1 MLFNL
6 EETEEK
12 VCKNGGTLE
21 KKDNVKRWQIGIPNK
36 RDTKI
41 TNVRE
46 SLFKSWRILKAI
58 EIADIMENES
68 CESNISEMESS
79 VSSLKATKQNGSF
92 C

>member
-6 EETEEK
+6 EETEEM

-68 CESNISEMESS
+68 CECKDSKN
-79 VSSLKATKQNGSF
+79 KNG

>member
-1 MLFNL
+1 MLFNP

-68 CESNISEMESS
+68 CECKDSKN
-79 VSSLKATKQNGSF
+79 KNGW
-92 C
+92 

>member
-12 VCKNGGTLE
+12 VCKTGGTLE

-68 CESNISEMESS
+68 CECKDSKN
-79 VSSLKATKQNGSF
+79 KNG

>member
-21 KKDNVKRWQIGIPNK
+21 KKDNIKRWQIGIPNK

-68 CESNISEMESS
+68 CECKDSKN
-79 VSSLKATKQNGSF
+79 KNG

>member
-12 VCKNGGTLE
+12 VSKNGGTLE

-68 CESNISEMESS
+68 CECKDSKN
-79 VSSLKATKQNGSF
+79 KNG